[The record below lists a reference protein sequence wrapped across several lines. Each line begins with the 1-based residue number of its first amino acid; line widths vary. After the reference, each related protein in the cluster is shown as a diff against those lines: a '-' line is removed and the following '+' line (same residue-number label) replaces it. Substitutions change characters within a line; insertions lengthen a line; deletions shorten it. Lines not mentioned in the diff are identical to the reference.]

1 LVSLPLANARRKEA
15 VWEVLQECTTSA
27 GLSQNSKLEVPELRV
42 GTLDSLMALSD
53 DLAKACHSVEAVVS
67 KARRQV
73 HDTAGAEAANNLKVE
88 GLPSEVFLTRFRWD
102 EAKFPARR
110 PLRDTV
116 EKMGEITTRIED
128 ELKVKISEYTVLKS
142 TLGAASRKHAGNLSV
157 RDISSLVKPQHLVD
171 SENLST
177 LFVVVSKYA
186 LPEWWQLYEKLSNF
200 VVPRSSRIVAEDND
214 YTLVT
219 VVLFKRVVD
228 EFKASARSKGYQVR
242 EYVPASES
250 GEMTAS
256 QTAEMQKDLE
266 SKRVAMEAWCR
277 TAYGQ
282 AFSVWVHMCVVRLF
296 VESILRYGLP
306 PNFQAAVIHPS
317 DKKEGKLRQV
327 LAEAFGDG
335 RSALWKGEDGSA
347 PAGAGLLA
355 DTEFHPYV
363 SLTMSVETM

>member
-1 LVSLPLANARRKEA
+1 MPQAYWLVSLPLANARRKEA
-15 VWEVLQECTTSA
+15 VWEVLQECTASN

-53 DLAKACHSVEAVVS
+53 DLAKTCHSVEAVVS

-73 HDTAGAEAANNLKVE
+73 HDTAGAEAASSLKVE

-116 EKMGEITTRIED
+116 EKMGEITARIED

-171 SENLST
+171 SENLYT

-186 LPEWWQLYEKLSNF
+186 LPEWWQMYEKLSNF

-250 GEMTAS
+250 GMCEVLLWKPGAGLLMA
-256 QTAEMQKDLE
+256 
-266 SKRVAMEAWCR
+266 RCGR
-277 TAYGQ
+277 

-306 PNFQAAVIHPS
+306 PNFQAAVIHPT
-317 DKKEGKLRQV
+317 DKKESKLRQV

-335 RSALWKGEDGSA
+335 RSALWKGEDGAA

-363 SLTMSVETM
+363 SLTMNVETM